1 MTLDIST
8 PDGLP
13 CSLALTFDFCFAEE
27 ANIEACP
34 QV

>member
-8 PDGLP
+8 PMEF
-13 CSLALTFDFCFAEE
+13 CSLTLTFDFCFAEE
-27 ANIEACP
+27 VDIEACP